1 MLLDELRDDV
11 SKVAISL
18 AASLIAVDGVIEDE
32 EKEVAVREGHRMLP
46 GFSKETFERVLSHLD
61 DLPSAYEL
69 ASTLRD
75 HLEEEQKD
83 IIMDYLAAIATA
95 DEQVVLG
102 EENELEAVADA
113 LGVPMPPLKIAP
125 MGS

>member
-1 MLLDELRDDV
+1 MLLEELREDV
-11 SKVAISL
+11 SKVAICL
-18 AASLIAVDGVIEDE
+18 AVSLIAVDGVIEEE
-32 EKEVAVREGHRMLP
+32 EKEVAIRLGHRVLP
-46 GFSKETFERVLSHLD
+46 GFSKETFTRMLESLD

-69 ASTLRD
+69 ASSLRD
-75 HLEEEQKD
+75 DLEEEQKD
-83 IIMDYLAAIATA
+83 IIMDYLAAIASA

-113 LGVPMPPLKIAP
+113 LGVPVPPLKVSP